1 MDEIRVDY
9 DAMEQIANQFTVQ
22 CQAVGEMLQNVKG
35 SMDPLVDGGW
45 IGRGSDSFYAEMEQV
60 VIPATQRLQQALE
73 EASNVSRQIMQ
84 TVKQAEE
91 DASAPFRAGF

>member
-9 DAMEQIANQFTVQ
+9 DAMEQIANQFAAQ
-22 CQAVGEMLQNVKG
+22 SQAIGQMLQNVKG
-35 SMDPLVDGGW
+35 SMDPLLGGGW

-60 VIPATQRLQQALE
+60 VLPATQRLQQALE
-73 EASNVSRQIMQ
+73 EANNVSKQIMQ

-91 DASAPFRAGF
+91 EAGAPFRAGF